1 MKKFYIAL
9 VLFFSFL
16 SSQYTFAFDNSPK
29 IIYTKTLKKSE
40 RVKTERVKGHY
51 RKNGKYIDPYYR
63 SKKTK
68 K

>member
-9 VLFFSFL
+9 ILFFSFL
-16 SSQYTFAFDNSPK
+16 FSQYTFAFDKQPK
-29 IIYTKTLKKSE
+29 IIYTKTFKKNERLKTK
-40 RVKTERVKGHY
+40 RVKGHY
-51 RKNGKYIDPYYR
+51 RKNGKYVDPYYR